1 MKDAG
6 LYLIIGGAILFILVF
21 IGKIIS
27 FIVTNPILGLAST
40 AIIAGVILILFN
52 MVKENREAKKDEPFR
67 GVEK

>member
-52 MVKENREAKKDEPFR
+52 MVKENRESKKDEPFR